1 VQISGENVKNGG
13 ENKLHHAHDGFG
25 DAYRGGYGADD
36 GFGDAYR
43 GAAVLLAETILIGLF
58 VPCIC
63 FCPVDTSMDPYCGLG
78 CVWLCGPR
86 DPNGCC
92 C

>member
-1 VQISGENVKNGG
+1 MMAS
-13 ENKLHHAHDGFG
+13 AMPTT
-25 DAYRGGYGADD
+25 DAKVPLMPPTE
-36 GFGDAYR
+36 
-43 GAAVLLAETILIGLF
+43 AVAPMMASKMPVMEPRYCGPKSILIGLF